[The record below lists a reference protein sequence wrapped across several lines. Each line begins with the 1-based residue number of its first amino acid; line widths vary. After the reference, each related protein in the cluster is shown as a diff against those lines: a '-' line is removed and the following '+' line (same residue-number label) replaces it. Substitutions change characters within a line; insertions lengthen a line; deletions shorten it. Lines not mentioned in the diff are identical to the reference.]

1 MIRKVKYRGKRLAS
15 GEWVYGSLLQQK
27 VSGISTD
34 MIMIDRGFG
43 IDKVQVATGTAGQ
56 FTGFHDSEKIEIYED
71 DRLQVG
77 VYEAQVKWNE
87 NIGAFCIQFDFEKEV
102 GCLPL
107 GEWLADQKGV
117 KVVGNIHD
125 KMTKR

>member
-1 MIRKVKYRGKRLAS
+1 MMRKFKFRGKRLAS

-27 VSGISTD
+27 VNGIHTD
-34 MIMIDRGFG
+34 MIMVDRGFA
-43 IDKVQVATGTAGQ
+43 IDKVQIKTGTAGQ
-56 FTGFHDSEKIEIYED
+56 FTGFHDSENKEIYEE
-71 DRLQVG
+71 DRLRVG

-87 NIGAFCIQFDFEKEV
+87 KIGAFCIQFDFEKEV

-107 GEWLADQKGV
+107 GEWMADKQGV

-125 KMTKR
+125 NKNER